1 VNFGLIAPQPLTSKH
16 KFGDFSCGE
25 PLLDDWLK
33 RRALAKQFGGTSR
46 TFVVSDQDHCVW
58 GYYALAAAV
67 VSHQQATGGV
77 RRNMPDPVPIMILGR
92 LAVDRRAQD
101 IKLGGSRL
109 FANLNQLTKAVNSG
123 SLPVTPGTEAEL
135 KEACADFTRLRN
147 DLLRALGKSP
157 GEGRRAVILKA

>member
-1 VNFGLIAPQPLTSKH
+1 
-16 KFGDFSCGE
+16 
-25 PLLDDWLK
+25 
-33 RRALAKQFGGTSR
+33 
-46 TFVVSDQDHCVW
+46 
-58 GYYALAAAV
+58 
-67 VSHQQATGGV
+67 
-77 RRNMPDPVPIMILGR
+77 MPDPVPIMILGR